1 MEQSE
6 TILPASHELTKV
18 EAKTP
23 TCTKDGNI
31 EYWQCDVCK
40 ETFTDEGSKNAVDN
54 VISLLP
60 SNTTITKMVS
70 VKMMIPHYQ
79 AANYNEE
86 IKKYEISNA
95 EQLYWFAEQVNS
107 GNASINAVLTTDIVV
122 NENILAADGSLG
134 ADPDHLRMWRPIGD
148 TTENAF
154 KGTFDGQGHSVSGLY
169 FYDYDNSN
177 ESGVDGAGLFGVSEG
192 IIQNVGLENSYFNY
206 YYTKIDEQLMVC
218 GAAAGICAINDG
230 QIVNCYNAGT
240 ILGSVVSRI
249 CVENSDNGKIENC
262 YNTGIIHGFWAAT
275 GICNLNMGIL
285 KNCYNNSD
293 ITVVTNSST
302 IDEDSYTS
310 GICNINYDSGRIENC
325 YHVGQI
331 NDATFSNNIC
341 NLNIGQIENSYYN
354 RMICDKDAIGQN
366 DSLDLPSMSDSP
378 ATAKNVEG
386 KTTEQ
391 FSNGEVTYL
400 LNGDQ
405 SDPAFYQDLATEKY
419 PTLNQQSKMVMQLE
433 MIQNESFGEDATTKR
448 TYHNIND
455 TVTLEISPDKA
466 YTYQYFVDGKQ
477 IEEPMLY
484 TDE

>member
-1 MEQSE
+1 MNE
-6 TILPASHELTKV
+6 
-18 EAKTP
+18 
-23 TCTKDGNI
+23 D
-31 EYWQCDVCK
+31 
-40 ETFTDEGSKNAVDN
+40 SKNAVDN

-86 IKKYEISNA
+86 IEKYEISNA

-177 ESGVDGAGLFGVSEG
+177 ESRVDGAGLFGVSEG
-192 IIQNVGLENSYFNY
+192 IIQNVGLEDSYFNY
-206 YYTKIDEQLMVC
+206 YYTKINGQLMVC

-262 YNTGIIHGFWAAT
+262 YNTGVIRGFGLVV
-275 GICNLNMGIL
+275 GICNMNAGSM
-285 KNCYNNSD
+285 KDCYNNNSD
-293 ITVVTNSST
+293 ITVMTDST
-302 IDEDSYTS
+302 IIDENDEKSYAS
-310 GICNINYDSGRIENC
+310 GICNINDSSGRIENC
-325 YHVGQI
+325 YHVGQVSGADV
-331 NDATFSNNIC
+331 NNNIC
-341 NLNIGQIENSYYN
+341 NHNEGQIENSYYDCN
-354 RMICDKDAIGQN
+354 ICDKDAITQN
-366 DSLDLPSMSDSP
+366 ESS
-378 ATAKNVEG
+378 AVVKNVEG

-391 FSNGEVTYL
+391 FSSGEVTYL

-448 TYHNIND
+448 TYHNLND

>member
-1 MEQSE
+1 M
-6 TILPASHELTKV
+6 
-18 EAKTP
+18 
-23 TCTKDGNI
+23 
-31 EYWQCDVCK
+31 
-40 ETFTDEGSKNAVDN
+40 
-54 VISLLP
+54 
-60 SNTTITKMVS
+60 
-70 VKMMIPHYQ
+70 
-79 AANYNEE
+79 
-86 IKKYEISNA
+86 
-95 EQLYWFAEQVNS
+95 NS

-177 ESGVDGAGLFGVSEG
+177 ESGVDGTGLFGVSEG
-192 IIQNVGLENSYFNY
+192 IIQNVGLEDSYFNY
-206 YYTKIDEQLMVC
+206 YYTKIDGQLMVC
-218 GAAAGICAINDG
+218 GAVAGICAINDG

-341 NLNIGQIENSYYN
+341 NLNIGQMQFQLDADSELPEGLTLAENSVLSGAPEKAAETVKTTLILTVKNGTTKKMKLTFHIAKVDPTVEVAVSGDSHTEGDLVGELELILSESSTNGVVKIVSEIKSLVAGKNTLTWEFTPEDENNYN
-354 RMICDKDAIGQN
+354 MITGTVVVNAQTTTTTTTTVTTTTTKPGTTTTSKTTVTTKPSTTTTSKATDTTNKTTSAMTTKTTTMSTVTTTNTTAPSYGDINLDGKVDIADAI
-366 DSLDLPSMSDSP
+366 
-378 ATAKNVEG
+378 
-386 KTTEQ
+386 
-391 FSNGEVTYL
+391 F
-400 LNGDQ
+400 LNK
-405 SDPAFYQDLATEKY
+405 YLAT
-419 PTLNQQSKMVMQLE
+419 L
-433 MIQNESFGEDATTKR
+433 I
-448 TYHNIND
+448 
-455 TVTLEISPDKA
+455 
-466 YTYQYFVDGKQ
+466 
-477 IEEPMLY
+477 
-484 TDE
+484 